1 MPELQD
7 AAMFCC
13 GQDGWE
19 VAASGAAARQQD
31 ITQCLPG
38 DLALGAFASRGG
50 KRADSTEA
58 LSRPTRSVTLMV
70 IPATVSGRFLLPPLA
85 ELFTGKSITNSI
97 EIQRARFA
105 ALQQDVWHLHDD
117 LNWEKDEL
125 DLLALRG

>member
-1 MPELQD
+1 
-7 AAMFCC
+7 
-13 GQDGWE
+13 
-19 VAASGAAARQQD
+19 
-31 ITQCLPG
+31 
-38 DLALGAFASRGG
+38 
-50 KRADSTEA
+50 
-58 LSRPTRSVTLMV
+58 MV